1 MSEYKFTAADLD
13 EEFHQMTRE
22 ELLQDIAYRIQ
33 SDRKMIALNREEKQ
47 ALLAEN
53 KELRDAIN
61 FGTSV
66 IEDAKQEIE
75 YFGKVFKDNSK
86 TILMWRRTSYIL
98 ATLLLWLGALL
109 LFS

>member
-33 SDRKMIALNREEKQ
+33 SDREMMAINWKERQ
-47 ALLAEN
+47 AILAEN

-75 YFGKVFKDNSK
+75 YFGKVLKDNSK
-86 TILMWRRTSYIL
+86 TISMWRKTSYIL
-98 ATLLLWLGALL
+98 ATLLLWLGVFLI
-109 LFS
+109 FS